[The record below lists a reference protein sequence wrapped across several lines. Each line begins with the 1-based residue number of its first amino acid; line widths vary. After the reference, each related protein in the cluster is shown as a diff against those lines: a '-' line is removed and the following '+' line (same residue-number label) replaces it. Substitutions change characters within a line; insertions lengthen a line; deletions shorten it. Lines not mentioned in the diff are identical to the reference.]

1 MSYCNLALVRL
12 SWGNRVSVFSLSSW
26 GTGGSLPTTRGRVRA
41 RAPFPASP

>member
-12 SWGNRVSVFSLSSW
+12 SWGNQVSVFSLSSW